1 MVVVYSSRISGSET
15 GLPMLM
21 EHIFSF
27 QHEIYW
33 KRHDLKNALK
43 KKRFFRQKSLTHCVV
58 LYTTI
63 WWLATHQ
70 LSHFKTRHLWST
82 KCLSSCL
89 PGRSC
94 AISTLKGGEPYK
106 MQIQFTKSKTTEFW
120 LSRVLCAPNG
130 MCILL
135 QFVQD
140 CALHL

>member
-63 WWLATHQ
+63 
-70 LSHFKTRHLWST
+70 
-82 KCLSSCL
+82 
-89 PGRSC
+89 
-94 AISTLKGGEPYK
+94 
-106 MQIQFTKSKTTEFW
+106 
-120 LSRVLCAPNG
+120 
-130 MCILL
+130 
-135 QFVQD
+135 
-140 CALHL
+140 